1 MDKEIKQILAE
12 ELLDKKTK
20 VNKKRAPKEEV
31 LSDSGEEDFLD
42 NTRMSKAKLVVWAF
56 ALLLIILQVIF
67 LGWWTILTGL
77 VTGVIAYYVADVLVN
92 TKKYWELIGEYRIVA
107 VVWILAVV
115 LIIVQ
120 ILALGWWTILTAP
133 FTIALAFFLPRWIRG
148 ISNYFRS

>member
-31 LSDSGEEDFLD
+31 LSYSGEEDFLD
-42 NTRMSKAKLVVWAF
+42 NKRMSKAKLVVWAF

-67 LGWWTILTGL
+67 WGWWTILTGL

-92 TKKYWELIGEYRIVA
+92 TKKYWEFRIVA